1 MDEEEELIQELNYRY
16 GHQSEEES
24 QEERQ
29 RRMRTFLRGVALVF
43 VLIFMFSLLGRWMQI
58 FTWSPWSILEEA
70 RELEQNPEVEVLQRG
85 VVELEVRRPSS
96 RGEIRATGFNLCP
109 QGLVITNR
117 HVVENANSV
126 RVSFEDHGS
135 YGALDWEKSVHDD
148 LALLELEPEPEDSL
162 PALELAEKNA
172 ATGDEV
178 MVIGNPMQLPRLPGE
193 GKVVGF
199 QELQEEGKD
208 ERDYP
213 RDHPAVMALQAS
225 IHRGSSGSPVFDEN
239 HRVIGVIYAT
249 ARQEEQEE
257 TIGLAVTVSALRRF
271 LEDSG
276 QELSF

>member
-1 MDEEEELIQELNYRY
+1 VASYLQGFALPLEDQIAVFHHLNARWPGDGRIAIQIAPSNLHWLSDAALDAAARLHAATGAPMHMHLLETPYQKEY
-16 GHQSEEES
+16 A
-24 QEERQ
+24 RQ
-29 RRMRTFLRGVALVF
+29 RTGGSALDF
-43 VLIFMFSLLGRWMQI
+43 IDQF
-58 FTWSPWSILEEA
+58 
-70 RELEQNPEVEVLQRG
+70 
-85 VVELEVRRPSS
+85 
-96 RGEIRATGFNLCP
+96 
-109 QGLVITNR
+109 GLVSPQLTIG
-117 HVVENANSV
+117 
-126 RVSFEDHGS
+126 HGVWMT
-135 YGALDWEKSVHDD
+135 DDD

-193 GKVVGF
+193 GKVIGF
-199 QELQEEGKD
+199 QELQGEGKD

-213 RDHPAVMALQAS
+213 CDHPAVMALQAS